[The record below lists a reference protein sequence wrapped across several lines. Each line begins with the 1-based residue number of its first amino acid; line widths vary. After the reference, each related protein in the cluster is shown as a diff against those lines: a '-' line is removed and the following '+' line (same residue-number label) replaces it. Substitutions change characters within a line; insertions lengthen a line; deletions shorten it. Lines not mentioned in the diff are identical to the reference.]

1 MNNINETLEPRWI
14 EADESPWNIRVF
26 DCRAVA
32 TTMASTLTQSDSAE
46 EFMAM
51 RQSDGSHLFGK
62 RPENPVRIDV
72 QMAYPGDA
80 RELPDRG
87 MICQARVLEEKW
99 DIAIDDG
106 IAVFARSWTGAVVYC
121 CDLQRVSG
129 QYMVSSV
136 VVSEDAID
144 DNDVFYHVHVVNYLL
159 FSHVFDMVYPHPLP
173 LNEELSEDDILM
185 SSFSAFGNRGWF
197 ATLERFGE
205 AIPDEA

>member
-1 MNNINETLEPRWI
+1 
-14 EADESPWNIRVF
+14 
-26 DCRAVA
+26 
-32 TTMASTLTQSDSAE
+32 
-46 EFMAM
+46 
-51 RQSDGSHLFGK
+51 
-62 RPENPVRIDV
+62 
-72 QMAYPGDA
+72 
-80 RELPDRG
+80 
-87 MICQARVLEEKW
+87 
-99 DIAIDDG
+99 
-106 IAVFARSWTGAVVYC
+106 
-121 CDLQRVSG
+121 
-129 QYMVSSV
+129 